1 MKIPIMFTQHT
12 QHSALTADSPNMGTV
27 NKWENK
33 MTSVTYVLPPT
44 ALQFYLL
51 IFKNQIYAVLRHD
64 ILSNQLNP

>member
-12 QHSALTADSPNMGTV
+12 QHSTV

-44 ALQFYLL
+44 ALLFYLL
-51 IFKNQIYAVLRHD
+51 IFQNQIYA
-64 ILSNQLNP
+64 I